1 MAKYIDIDKAQL
13 EFYKAHEGDEFTPNI
28 ITLQTFLLYY
38 PPADVRPV
46 VRGQWKFATNP
57 MLHDG
62 PGPSCWCSECKK
74 PPIDKKIVWYHLDG
88 TFAREGEE
96 FVLSDFCPNCGA
108 DMRGGDADGEE
119 KD

>member
-46 VRGQWKFATNP
+46 VRGVWRFEKQGPEDYEQFWRCSVCADKTYFITNYC
-57 MLHDG
+57 H
-62 PGPSCWCSECKK
+62 
-74 PPIDKKIVWYHLDG
+74 
-88 TFAREGEE
+88 
-96 FVLSDFCPNCGA
+96 NCGA